1 MSQSGWSSI
10 WHAACIWT
18 PLVVTWGCH
27 SRRRVIIH
35 PETNNLPW
43 MGLEPWG
50 DVVAWSL
57 DLEPTAC
64 ILFRARFCDGL
75 GSENVVAI
83 RDPLRGFQRRRP
95 RFWACELTWVDKRS
109 SRLVTVLQV
118 QGIQSFFLDFAGF
131 EISFFFFLL
140 DLVLC
145 TGKEIWSSPD
155 TAMTK
160 PIRRGRPDVPA
171 RVNLRRN
178 LGLGTPE

>member
-1 MSQSGWSSI
+1 
-10 WHAACIWT
+10 
-18 PLVVTWGCH
+18 
-27 SRRRVIIH
+27 
-35 PETNNLPW
+35 
-43 MGLEPWG
+43 MGGQTEFKVG
-50 DVVAWSL
+50 Y
-57 DLEPTAC
+57 
-64 ILFRARFCDGL
+64 
-75 GSENVVAI
+75 
-83 RDPLRGFQRRRP
+83 
-95 RFWACELTWVDKRS
+95 
-109 SRLVTVLQV
+109 TVLQV